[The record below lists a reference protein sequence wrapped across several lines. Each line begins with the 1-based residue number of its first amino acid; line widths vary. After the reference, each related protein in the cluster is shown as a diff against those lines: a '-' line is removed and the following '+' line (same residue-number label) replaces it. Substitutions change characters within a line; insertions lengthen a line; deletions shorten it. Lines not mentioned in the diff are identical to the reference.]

1 MDDVTE
7 KEMDEVRRKMMELKL
22 PGDVTLTLNLSPPEA
37 EALTRLCE
45 RLGPMQLMGIAEGQE
60 EAMQMLGGLGKLAF
74 ALSDAR

>member
-22 PGDVTLTLNLSPPEA
+22 PGGVTLTLNLSPPEA

-45 RLGPMQLMGIAEGQE
+45 RLGPAQLMDIAGGRE
-60 EAMQMLGGLGKLAF
+60 EAMQMLGALGKLAL